1 MFFLWQV
8 WTCCGQ
14 APLWWPYLVRPWL
27 AGWPPH
33 SSAHWSWMSWWPRAG
48 RTMRT
53 LLWSWAMIRN
63 TEEPLGPRSGM
74 AGSAVLSQ
82 HVRIYAKD
90 LEDLVY
96 KMWQKFRK
104 GDKPNHITQWSCV
117 PFLFSQWNTQRHE
130 NIIQSFMFST
140 ICKLSLTW
148 LFPLIYSC
156 WQEISWS
163 GQPCDTTPVHP
174 APPVIPVVSTDIIAC
189 PNYAFTLEHT
199 DHNLFSNRM
208 KIYNLYKLR
217 FILLA

>member
-1 MFFLWQV
+1 MCHWRAIRTKV
-8 WTCCGQ
+8 WDGRISS
-14 APLWWPYLVRPWL
+14 PLPACEDLCQ
-27 AGWPPH
+27 
-33 SSAHWSWMSWWPRAG
+33 
-48 RTMRT
+48 
-53 LLWSWAMIRN
+53 
-63 TEEPLGPRSGM
+63 GPRGLGLQDV
-74 AGSAVLSQ
+74 AEVQEGRQ
-82 HVRIYAKD
+82 AKSHHP
-90 LEDLVY
+90 V
-96 KMWQKFRK
+96 K
-104 GDKPNHITQWSCV
+104 
-117 PFLFSQWNTQRHE
+117 LFS
-130 NIIQSFMFST
+130 SFILSETPRDTRKHSEFYVSS

-217 FILLA
+217 FI